1 MGEMRNFVKR
11 LVWLKQ
17 ASIYINNIP
26 KDAKIQNLGGKF
38 STFLDF
44 LNIFLKNHDFRVMKI

>member
-11 LVWLKQ
+11 LFGLKQ
-17 ASIYINNIP
+17 ASTCLHDIS
-26 KDAKIQNLGGKF
+26 KDAKIQNLGGMF

-44 LNIFLKNHDFRVMKI
+44 I